1 MSTILLSGVGAL
13 GSWAL
18 ELLARADGVDRIIT
32 LKRRPWDGPS
42 RTNLAMIGAVFQGH
56 TKAWEHHEIDLADV
70 DLVTKLIAAAQPDA
84 ILHSATVQSPRRL
97 MNARVDPAIR
107 ALLKEAT
114 FGMWLPWHLLPA
126 SRLTQAI
133 DAAGVDTVVV
143 NAAFPDVVNPA
154 LLGRYGHGPIA
165 GAGNVEICVAQII
178 RYMVD
183 VAGIDLHDLDVSLIG
198 SHALLSY
205 GAEVPHH
212 LRLTV
217 GGHDVTDEHDL
228 TAMLHWPKPI
238 EWSRVDE
245 FSLFAASAVK
255 NVLALLGDDE
265 VRTHVSAPEGL
276 PGGYPVRIASG
287 RVELDL
293 PDGIDR
299 NAAVDLN
306 TRAARWDGIERIED
320 DGTVVY
326 TDAAAGAMAELG
338 LAPPTVRFDDLPD
351 RAAALS
357 ELYERLTHLEGT
369 HA

>member
-56 TKAWEHHEIDLADV
+56 TKAWEHHEVDLADI
-70 DLVTKLIAAAQPDA
+70 DLVAKLIAAERPDA

-97 MNARVDPAIR
+97 MNAGVDPAIR
-107 ALLKEAT
+107 SLLREAT

-133 DAAGVDTVVV
+133 DAAAVDTVVV

-154 LLGRYGHGPIA
+154 IHGRYGHGPIA

-183 VAGIDLHDLDVSLIG
+183 VAGVDPGGLDVSLVG

-205 GAEVPHH
+205 GPDVPHH
-212 LRLTV
+212 LELTV
-217 GGHDVTDEHDL
+217 EGRDVTDEHDF

-265 VRTHVSAPEGL
+265 TRTHVSGPNGL
-276 PGGYPVRIASG
+276 PGGYPARIATG

-293 PDGIDR
+293 PAGIDID
-299 NAAVDLN
+299 AATDLN
-306 TRAARWDGIERIED
+306 ARAAAWDGIERIEA

-326 TDAAAGAMAELG
+326 TDRTAGAIAELG
-338 LAPPTVRFDDLPD
+338 LATDAVRFDELAEQ
-351 RAAALS
+351 AAHLS

>member
-1 MSTILLSGVGAL
+1 
-13 GSWAL
+13 
-18 ELLARADGVDRIIT
+18 
-32 LKRRPWDGPS
+32 
-42 RTNLAMIGAVFQGH
+42 MIGAVFQGH
-56 TKAWEHHEIDLADV
+56 TKAWEHHEVDLADI
-70 DLVTKLIAAAQPDA
+70 DLVAKLIATERPDA

-107 ALLKEAT
+107 SLLREAT

-133 DAAGVDTVVV
+133 DASGVDTVVV

-154 LLGRYGHGPIA
+154 IHGRFGHGPVA

-183 VAGIDLHDLDVSLIG
+183 VAHVDLDDLDVSLIG

-205 GAEVPHH
+205 GPDVPHH
-212 LRLTV
+212 LELTV
-217 GGHDVTDEHDL
+217 GGRDVTGEHDL

-255 NVLALLGDDE
+255 NVLALLGEDE
-265 VRTHVSAPEGL
+265 TRTHVSGPNGL
-276 PGGYPVRIASG
+276 PGGFPARITSG
-287 RVELDL
+287 RVALDL
-293 PDGIDR
+293 PAGIDAD
-299 NAAVDLN
+299 AATDLN
-306 TRAARWDGIERIED
+306 TRAAAWDGVERID
-320 DGTVVY
+320 ADGTVMY
-326 TDAAAGAMAELG
+326 TDRAAAAMQELG
-338 LAPPTVRFDDLPD
+338 LASDAVRFDDLAD
-351 RAAALS
+351 RATRLS
-357 ELYERLTHLEGT
+357 DLYERLTHLEGT

>member
-1 MSTILLSGVGAL
+1 MSTVLLSGVGAL

-56 TKAWEHHEIDLADV
+56 TKAWEHRELDLADV
-70 DLVTKLIAAAQPDA
+70 DLVAKLIAEERPDA

-97 MNARVDPAIR
+97 MNASVDPAIR
-107 ALLKEAT
+107 ALMRKAT

-126 SRLTQAI
+126 ARLTQAI
-133 DAAGVDTVVV
+133 DAAGIETVVV
-143 NAAFPDVVNPA
+143 NASFPDVVNPVIH
-154 LLGRYGHGPIA
+154 RQFGHGPIA
-165 GAGNVEICVAQII
+165 GAGNVEICVAQIV

-183 VAGIDLHDLDVSLIG
+183 VAHVDPTDLDVSLVG

-205 GAEVPHH
+205 GEEVPHH
-212 LRLTV
+212 LHLTID
-217 GGHDVTDEHDL
+217 GRDVNDEYDL
-228 TAMLHWPKPI
+228 TTMLHWPKPI
-238 EWSRVDE
+238 QWNRVDE

-255 NVLALLGDDE
+255 NLLALIGDHDA
-265 VRTHVSAPEGL
+265 RTHVSGPLGL
-276 PGGYPVRIASG
+276 PGGYPVIVG
-287 RVELDL
+287 PGGIELDL
-293 PDGIDR
+293 PPEIDLDT
-299 NAAVDLN
+299 AIDLN

-326 TDAAAGAMAELG
+326 TDSARDAIGELG
-338 LAPPTVRFDDLPD
+338 LSDPDVHLDDIVEH
-351 RAAALS
+351 AAQLL
-357 ELYERLTHLEGT
+357 ELYERLTTLEGT